1 MVNIVINVIVTS
13 AEKLHHFLL
22 LFSNLIF
29 PYNNCINASVCM
41 VGADLEVPKY
51 VLEAVMDCGK
61 PFPLHFLPLLLSDS
75 GTGI

>member
-1 MVNIVINVIVTS
+1 MVS
-13 AEKLHHFLL
+13 
-22 LFSNLIF
+22 
-29 PYNNCINASVCM
+29 
-41 VGADLEVPKY
+41 ADLEVPKY